1 MGVLNQFVCDR
12 RYKSTPKMVVSWR
25 PRSITV
31 DRGTRGFGLS
41 LIYRGLDKYEQKD
54 TGIFVARVVKD
65 GQAEKYGVRENDKIV
80 SINAKTPRNVDD
92 AVNVIKSA
100 GNQIKLVV
108 LREEDVPDNDDPND
122 HSSIASHDWLHGHP
136 ISRSGSARSFNTT
149 YGGGNA
155 SPSPLP
161 SKSPGP
167 QRTSQSDFLR
177 QQAEY
182 QRQQQQQKQ
191 LEEEE
196 EHRRKQML
204 YEEEELRRKQ
214 MHYEEEKRS
223 NRMKEQVREMIDN
236 NELRPKSPGRYIMD
250 QPQYSYHMNNNNTIN
265 SETRKSTENI
275 TKIVESIP
283 KSSNKYKST
292 QSLHELGLD
301 NYPNPD
307 MPESSRLTR
316 KEEKM
321 SLQNLNNRLASYIDR
336 VRQLQNENNKLSH
349 QIKTVEEYQSKELC
363 NVKDL
368 YDKQTEE
375 LKEALDT
382 MNKQYN
388 QLKVGAEGLLE
399 ENQDLKDKLRKKE
412 NDYKNS
418 MNHVS
423 SLEDQIRSLTN
434 KLSEEVTER
443 KKIADELQD
452 VLPELDSLRDRLAD
466 AKRHLDE
473 EQLKKANLENQ
484 CSRLEEDLKFK
495 LQLLEKELM
504 EVKTRKEI
512 EITEM
517 DSKLQDEYEDRL
529 QKALEELR
537 EVYDKQM
544 AQSRE
549 DFAKLYDNR
558 VRDLQTSLSEER
570 GSNASGVQEL
580 KESKTRI
587 ETLISKVSDLE
598 GFNLNLNQKIS
609 DLSQAMDDIKS
620 THRAQ
625 MNAKDSEIKRL
636 LDELSNQLKEYQNL
650 QDIKVALDMEI
661 AVFRSLIEVEEDR
674 LGLGDD
680 DDVNDDD
687 ETGYIHPPPPPQRV
701 ISISN
706 LKRYIHSRNLSLTNH

>member
-1 MGVLNQFVCDR
+1 
-12 RYKSTPKMVVSWR
+12 MVVQWR

-80 SINAKTPRNVDD
+80 SINNKTPRNVDD

-108 LREEDVPDNDDPND
+108 LREEDVPDADDSQE
-122 HSSIASHDWLHGHP
+122 HSEWLHSNP
-136 ISRSGSARSFNTT
+136 ISRSGSARSFNTIF
-149 YGGGNA
+149 GRSNA

-161 SKSPGP
+161 TKSPGP
-167 QRTSQSDFLR
+167 TRSSQSDFLK

-182 QRQQQQQKQ
+182 QRQQLAHQQM
-191 LEEEE
+191 EAEEE
-196 EHRRKQML
+196 EHRRKLLLQQQQQQHAQQV
-204 YEEEELRRKQ
+204 YEEEQ
-214 MHYEEEKRS
+214 RS
-223 NRMKEQVREMIDN
+223 NRMKDQVREMIDN
-236 NELRPKSPGRYIMD
+236 SEIRPKSPGRYIM
-250 QPQYSYHMNNNNTIN
+250 
-265 SETRKSTENI
+265 ETRKSTENV

-349 QIKTVEEYQSKELC
+349 QIKTVEEYQSKELS

-388 QLKVGAEGLLE
+388 QLKVGAEGLLQ
-399 ENQDLKDKLRKKE
+399 ENQDLKDRLRKKE
-412 NDYKNS
+412 SDYKNS

-423 SLEDQIRSLTN
+423 SLEDQIRNLTN
-434 KLSEEVTER
+434 KLSEEVSER
-443 KKIADELQD
+443 KKVADELQD
-452 VLPELDSLRDRLAD
+452 ILPELDSLRERLAE
-466 AKRHLDE
+466 AKRLLDE

-544 AQSRE
+544 AQSRD
-549 DFAKLYDNR
+549 DFAKLYDKR

-570 GSNASGVQEL
+570 GSNVSGLQEL
-580 KESKTRI
+580 KESKNRI
-587 ETLISKVSDLE
+587 ETLISKISDLE
-598 GFNLNLNQKIS
+598 GANLGLNQKMS
-609 DLSQAMDDIKS
+609 DMSQAIEDMRS

-674 LGLGDD
+674 LGLGDKSLNSSANSENKYKTT
-680 DDVNDDD
+680 VERSSEN
-687 ETGYIHPPPPPQRV
+687 TIQRKITV
-701 ISISN
+701 SQTQ
-706 LKRYIHSRNLSLTNH
+706 L